1 LLNPAVQ
8 FNPAPR
14 PTISASLAMKRGR
27 GRQKRST
34 RDEEEPEVEESEP
47 EPKKTKNGK
56 EAAMAVEEAPSTP
69 EDLVAPYGT
78 VHRKDGVVS
87 FTFKRNVAML
97 RNLIQ
102 TVCNNRNR
110 NHQPIVP
117 VVTLRDLWFG
127 LPTLKLLL
135 QQDAEKTT
143 NNDDED
149 EDNQSYLEQSIKAIR
164 DQARNT

>member
-1 LLNPAVQ
+1 
-8 FNPAPR
+8 
-14 PTISASLAMKRGR
+14 MKRGR

-34 RDEEEPEVEESEP
+34 RDEEESEEVEESLGAP

-56 EAAMAVEEAPSTP
+56 EAASIAVDPSSP
-69 EDLVAPYGT
+69 DDLVAPYGT

-87 FTFKRNVAML
+87 FTFKRNVALL

-102 TVCNNRNR
+102 TVCNNYNRNR
-110 NHQPIVP
+110 QPVVP

-149 EDNQSYLEQSIKAIR
+149 EDNQSYLEQSIKAIQ